1 MTAGSGRPEPEA
13 APPHE
18 TPYVGLVPY
27 TEADA
32 AFFFGREA
40 EKRIITANLRAA
52 RLTLVYGASGV
63 GKTSLLRA
71 GVVHDLREQLA
82 RNSANGRGRAPFAIA
97 VFRGWGDDPLFGLME
112 QVRLSVE
119 AASTGLELDP
129 WRPGEP
135 VGV

>member
-1 MTAGSGRPEPEA
+1 MTDASRGPEPDG
-13 APPHE
+13 APPPE

-63 GKTSLLRA
+63 GKTSLLLA

-82 RNSANGRGRAPFAIA
+82 RNSRARRESGA
-97 VFRGWGDDPLFGLME
+97 VRRSPC
-112 QVRLSVE
+112 S
-119 AASTGLELDP
+119 AAGATTRSSG
-129 WRPGEP
+129 
-135 VGV
+135 